1 MKQKRSEIAA
11 RYIARIVF
19 GLMCVVLMINILA
32 PDKATS
38 QAENRSLQT
47 FPKFDSEDVLSGQ
60 FSQELNNYVS
70 DQFVGRDSLIH
81 IRYLLN
87 KLTGVKKINDVYLGN
102 GTLIQ
107 ENSAI
112 NEEQMN
118 RNINA
123 INNFCINHQVRSGF
137 LLAPNAANIQL
148 DNLPAYSNTI
158 DQDAQMDQIFSMLDT
173 SITQIDVRDTLDK
186 HKDEYLYYHTD
197 HHWTSL
203 ATFYAFQQL
212 ASSFELGGSKKN
224 QTILY
229 IKSVIILKELWQKK
243 VGSVGIQ
250 DDIEIYVSDNIK
262 DYVMMDESNG
272 TRTCSIYNS
281 KGLESSNPYDVF
293 LGGNT
298 GLVQIENLN
307 DSDRH
312 LLLIKDSYANS
323 MVQFLLPYYRTIT
336 IVDPRYF
343 YEDIERI
350 FNLNLITDVLFLY
363 NTNTFVQD
371 TSIADVLE

>member
-32 PDKATS
+32 PDQATS

-137 LLAPNAANIQL
+137 LLVPNAANIQS
-148 DNLPAYSNTI
+148 DNLPAYS
-158 DQDAQMDQIFSMLDT
+158 L
-173 SITQIDVRDTLDK
+173 
-186 HKDEYLYYHTD
+186 
-197 HHWTSL
+197 
-203 ATFYAFQQL
+203 
-212 ASSFELGGSKKN
+212 
-224 QTILY
+224 
-229 IKSVIILKELWQKK
+229 
-243 VGSVGIQ
+243 
-250 DDIEIYVSDNIK
+250 
-262 DYVMMDESNG
+262 
-272 TRTCSIYNS
+272 NS
-281 KGLESSNPYDVF
+281 
-293 LGGNT
+293 
-298 GLVQIENLN
+298 
-307 DSDRH
+307 
-312 LLLIKDSYANS
+312 
-323 MVQFLLPYYRTIT
+323 
-336 IVDPRYF
+336 
-343 YEDIERI
+343 
-350 FNLNLITDVLFLY
+350 
-363 NTNTFVQD
+363 
-371 TSIADVLE
+371 

>member
-47 FPKFDSEDVLSGQ
+47 FPKCDAEDVLSGQ

-112 NEEQMN
+112 NDEQMN

-137 LLAPNAANIQL
+137 LLAPNAANIQS

-229 IKSVIILKELWQKK
+229 IKSVIILKELWQK
-243 VGSVGIQ
+243 G
-250 DDIEIYVSDNIK
+250 
-262 DYVMMDESNG
+262 
-272 TRTCSIYNS
+272 R
-281 KGLESSNPYDVF
+281 
-293 LGGNT
+293 
-298 GLVQIENLN
+298 
-307 DSDRH
+307 
-312 LLLIKDSYANS
+312 
-323 MVQFLLPYYRTIT
+323 
-336 IVDPRYF
+336 
-343 YEDIERI
+343 
-350 FNLNLITDVLFLY
+350 
-363 NTNTFVQD
+363 
-371 TSIADVLE
+371 

>member
-1 MKQKRSEIAA
+1 MKQKRSEITA

-81 IRYLLN
+81 IRYLFN

-137 LLAPNAANIQL
+137 LLAPNAANIQS

-212 ASSFELGGSKKN
+212 ASSFELGEVKKSDYTVYQVSDN
-224 QTILY
+224 FKGTLA
-229 IKSVIILKELWQKK
+229 KK

>member
-1 MKQKRSEIAA
+1 MKQKRSDIAA
-11 RYIARIVF
+11 RYIARVVF
-19 GLMCVVLMINILA
+19 GLMCVVLAINILI
-32 PDKATS
+32 PDKKTS
-38 QAENRSLQT
+38 QVENRSLQT
-47 FPKFDSEDVLSGQ
+47 FPELSVENLLSGQ
-60 FSQELNNYVS
+60 FSQEFSNYVS

-87 KLTGVKKINDVYLGN
+87 KMTGVKKTDDVYLGK
-102 GTLIQ
+102 GALIQ
-107 ENSAI
+107 ENSTI

-118 RNINA
+118 RNLNV

-137 LLAPNAANIQL
+137 LLVPNAANIQSSS
-148 DNLPAYSNTI
+148 LPAYSNAI
-158 DQDAQMDQIFSMLDT
+158 DQNAQMNQIFNMLDA
-173 SITQIDVRDTLDK
+173 SITPIDVRDTLDK

-212 ASSFELGGSKKN
+212 ASSFELGEVKKSDYTTYRVSDN
-224 QTILY
+224 FKGTLAN
-229 IKSVIILKELWQKK
+229 K

-250 DDIEIYVSDNIK
+250 DNIDIYVSKNLD
-262 DYVMMDESNG
+262 DYVVMDESNG

-281 KGLESSNPYDVF
+281 KGLESSNPYSVF
-293 LGGNT
+293 LGGNAA
-298 GLVQIENLN
+298 LVQIESLN
-307 DSDRH
+307 NSDRR

-323 MVQFLLPYYRTIT
+323 MIQFLLPYYRTIT

-350 FNLNLITDVLFLY
+350 FKLNLITDVLFLY